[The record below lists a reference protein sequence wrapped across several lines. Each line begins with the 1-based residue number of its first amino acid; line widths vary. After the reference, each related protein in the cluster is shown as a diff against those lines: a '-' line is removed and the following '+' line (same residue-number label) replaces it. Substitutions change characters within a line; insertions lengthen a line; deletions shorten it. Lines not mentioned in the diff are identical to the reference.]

1 MAFDLETNWDLVY
14 VEYSTDQGESWSLLG
29 SADTPNWYNSSRIAG
44 DGVADNCFNCV
55 GGQWTGTESALNQ
68 YSYALDAFSTEP
80 SMIFRIVFGADQ
92 SVNQEGVVI
101 DDFFVDGTALNTVN
115 FELSQLA
122 VYPNPSK
129 DVFYIQ
135 VQNNKPYDLQV
146 TDVTGK
152 RLFAK
157 KNINP
162 STTYPLH
169 MQGYSSGIYFL
180 QIKVDNQQT
189 TRKLILN

>member
-1 MAFDLETNWDLVY
+1 M
-14 VEYSTDQGESWSLLG
+14 
-29 SADTPNWYNSSRIAG
+29 
-44 DGVADNCFNCV
+44 
-55 GGQWTGTESALNQ
+55 GGQWTGKESALNQ
-68 YSYALDAFSTEP
+68 YSYALEAFISE
-80 SMIFRIVFGADQ
+80 SDMLFRIVFESDQ

-101 DDFFVDGTALNTVN
+101 DDFFVDGTALNTES
-115 FELSQLA
+115 FGLSQLA

-135 VQNNKPYDLQV
+135 LQNNNPYDLKV
-146 TDVTGK
+146 TDITGK
-152 RLFAK
+152 RLFVK

-162 STTYPLH
+162 STTYPLQ
-169 MQGYSSGIYFL
+169 MEGYSSGIYFL